1 MSRNAL
7 YDIDGDDLGV
17 LRPSDLAPQPTI
29 VLVGIC
35 YDCRKRH
42 EYRCTPER
50 FPHAMSEWEVKH
62 RGHRIEFRSPKR
74 LIPAKIDTRLF
85 EEENRAP
92 WWLEEFAPNVDI
104 KIAYVASAAYAI
116 DLSSL
121 ASSSSFTAGR
131 EGTAILNTSNLYL
144 DFMSAG
150 KITVGTT
157 PTTLK
162 SIRVYAYGSVN
173 DTPVYPDVLDGTD
186 SAETITNAEVLATMP
201 LLAEMPVVSTTSNIE
216 YWMFPKSIAGAFG
229 GLVPKNHG
237 LFVAHD
243 TVAALNSTAGNHV
256 LSYTGIYATG

>member
-1 MSRNAL
+1 M
-7 YDIDGDDLGV
+7 
-17 LRPSDLAPQPTI
+17 LAAQLSPQPTI
-29 VLVGIC
+29 VLVGLC

-50 FPHAMSEWEVKH
+50 FPHAMSEWEAKH
-62 RGHRIEFRSPKR
+62 RGHRIEFRTPQR
-74 LIPAKIDTRLF
+74 MIPRGLATDRRW

-92 WWLEEFAPNVDI
+92 WWLEQFAPNADI
-104 KIAYVASAAYAI
+104 KLAYASSAAYTI

-131 EGTAILNTSNLYL
+131 ESTAVANTSNLYL
-144 DFMSAG
+144 DYLVGG

-173 DTPVYPDVLDGTD
+173 DAPVYPDVLDGTD
-186 SAETITNAEVLATMP
+186 SAETITNAEILAGLP
-201 LLAEMPVVSTTSNIE
+201 LLAEIPIVATTSDLA
-216 YWMFPKSIAGAFG
+216 YWVSPKSLAAAFG

-243 TVAALNSTAGNHV
+243 TVAALNGTAGNHV
-256 LSYTGIYATG
+256 LSHTGIYATG